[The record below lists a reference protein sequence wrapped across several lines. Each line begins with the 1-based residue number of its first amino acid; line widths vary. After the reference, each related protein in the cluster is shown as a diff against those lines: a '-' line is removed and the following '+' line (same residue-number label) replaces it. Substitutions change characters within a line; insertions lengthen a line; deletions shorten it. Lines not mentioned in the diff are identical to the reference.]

1 MFCIVSNKK
10 HFKWQKKNDANKNA
24 THFFSFSQIVRHA
37 KKKPQKN
44 VQKKFISVKP
54 NCPFK
59 HLRIY
64 NSSLLIIFFKQNE
77 VQKYILLQINGKFSN
92 WIFLFLINFR
102 RFKWGIKE
110 RFQLLTS
117 PCILIF
123 KEILLQLRALNGDNM
138 V

>member
-10 HFKWQKKNDANKNA
+10 HFKWQKRMTQIKNA
-24 THFFSFSQIVRHA
+24 THFFHFRKLCDMR
-37 KKKPQKN
+37 KKKNQKN
-44 VQKKFISVKP
+44 MQKKFISVKP
-54 NCPFK
+54 HCPFK

-64 NSSLLIIFFKQNE
+64 NSSLLIIFFKTKWGSEIHFVTNQWR
-77 VQKYILLQINGKFSN
+77 VYKLD
-92 WIFLFLINFR
+92 IFFLINFR
-102 RFKWGIKE
+102 RFKWGIEE
-110 RFQLLTS
+110 RFQLLTL